1 MYTTQFKTLNW
12 IRLSKTALIFTRNVT
27 KNWFIIWLKAV
38 LRKNIDSSLASS
50 RLSFPLMYRC
60 YRRKMTCLRERS
72 GGEIFFEFH
81 FWKKEISVKGV
92 FPISVMMFER
102 RLVLILRFYT
112 FGKSETIGSG
122 KIFKKRDVYSSVW
135 DSCLSRNLY
144 SKPGSELIHSFV
156 NRCS

>member
-1 MYTTQFKTLNW
+1 
-12 IRLSKTALIFTRNVT
+12 
-27 KNWFIIWLKAV
+27 
-38 LRKNIDSSLASS
+38 
-50 RLSFPLMYRC
+50 MYRC
-60 YRRKMTCLRERS
+60 FRRKMTCLRERS

-122 KIFKKRDVYSSVW
+122 KIFKKRDVYSSV
-135 DSCLSRNLY
+135 
-144 SKPGSELIHSFV
+144 
-156 NRCS
+156 